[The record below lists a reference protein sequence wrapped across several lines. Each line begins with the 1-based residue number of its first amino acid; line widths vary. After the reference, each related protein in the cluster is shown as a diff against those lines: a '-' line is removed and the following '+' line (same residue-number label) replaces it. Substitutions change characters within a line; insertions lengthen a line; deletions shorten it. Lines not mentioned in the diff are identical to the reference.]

1 MLDSLVASDKVL
13 PHERYSN
20 YTVSFLNRSCTET
33 VYDSA
38 WSVSKVGELNRRH
51 CVAVFLLTT
60 KENLRGCL
68 CVCVYS
74 DSPSHVF
81 QRANA
86 RARDRRTN
94 GWYRDDGGGGG
105 GGGGDGG
112 AARGKRD
119 EEIAKRERGEVA
131 RWRCRS
137 KPQFTNC
144 FSIRDNR
151 WPVGRVVVANLP
163 ARRFS
168 SRFL

>member
-60 KENLRGCL
+60 KENLRGCIRA
-68 CVCVYS
+68 CVYS

-86 RARDRRTN
+86 R
-94 GWYRDDGGGGG
+94 GGGGG
-105 GGGGDGG
+105 GGGG
-112 AARGKRD
+112 ARGKRD
-119 EEIAKRERGEVA
+119 EEMAKRERGRGSAVA
-131 RWRCRS
+131 M
-137 KPQFTNC
+137 PFETA
-144 FSIRDNR
+144 IH
-151 WPVGRVVVANLP
+151 
-163 ARRFS
+163 
-168 SRFL
+168 